1 MMVSMSLIAWLA
13 VAALLLYFA
22 LRVAQMK
29 RSMPFLIAYPLF
41 VLILVGGGIAVF
53 IGMSWVAAFLG
64 LGKEAALGTVYGV
77 TALSLFVLWRLARR
91 AIARRD

>member
-1 MMVSMSLIAWLA
+1 MTQIAWAA

-29 RSMPFLIAYPLF
+29 RSLPFLIAYPLF
-41 VLILVGGGIAVF
+41 VLILVGGGIALFV
-53 IGMSWVAAFLG
+53 GTSWVAAMMK
-64 LGKEAALGTVYGV
+64 LGKEAALIAIYGV
-77 TALSLFVLWRLARR
+77 TVLGLFVLWWLARR